1 MERRDW
7 SLKLL
12 RDLIYID
19 SLDSYEKA
27 DALVVW
33 YDDNFK
39 SNKIEDVS
47 LELEDLQKLE
57 EYFFKN
63 IKFMKAQQDI
73 AKVDLNNIKKMK
85 SFLKN

>member
-12 RDLIYID
+12 SELIYID

-33 YDDNFK
+33 HNDYFK
-39 SNKIEDVS
+39 NHNTIES
-47 LELEDLQKLE
+47 LDLNSKELENLE
-57 EYFFKN
+57 ELFFRN
-63 IKFMKAQQDI
+63 
-73 AKVDLNNIKKMK
+73 LN
-85 SFLKN
+85 FLKEQQNIASEDMKK